1 MPDVT
6 RREILGVFG
15 IAVAVVA
22 ISSVPYLLGYLS
34 ATPDT
39 EFGGFLI
46 DLDDSFS
53 YLAKMQQGAWDGW
66 RYRIPF
72 TTEEHHGA
80 YLYTFY
86 VALGKLSAS
95 LHLSLILTYQLA
107 RVVAGLAMLLS
118 AYLFISVFLETREA
132 RLTAYLLV
140 CFSSGL
146 GWLMMLLTRSST
158 LLGLSPM
165 DFWLYEAYFF
175 FTLFTFP
182 HASAAVAIL
191 LAFFLLALRYLTTF
205 HFTTLLW
212 SILALLGLC
221 VIHPFMALPVDGALG
236 VYAMVLLLVRRRLP
250 RREFPAILIWAL
262 TPIPLIAYYLSAFA
276 SDPVLRSWSA
286 QNILPTPP
294 LIHLLLGY
302 GLVPVLAILGVVS
315 VIRQRTEKQLFL
327 VGWASSALLLAYAP
341 FALQRRMVEGLHV
354 PLCVLAAVGLLEFL
368 LPRALASEWLTR
380 FARWRGYRTD
390 GLHRF
395 LVFSV
400 IVATFPSN
408 LYLLVS
414 ASSIALRHDPG
425 LFYERHEVEAI
436 DWLKDNTRRSD
447 PVLASHKTGRL
458 IPARAGNTVFMGH
471 TIETVQF
478 ERKIEL
484 AASFFQA
491 DTSDDSRRALLIEY
505 GIRYV
510 FHGPRERQLGDFDP
524 SRSDYLTPAYSNP
537 AVTIY
542 SVDT

>member
-1 MPDVT
+1 MFDVT
-6 RREILGVFG
+6 RREILAVVG
-15 IAVAVVA
+15 IAVVVVA

-34 ATPDT
+34 ATPHT
-39 EFGGFLI
+39 EFGGFVIYLE
-46 DLDDSFS
+46 DSFS

-146 GWLMMLLTRSST
+146 GWLVLLLTRSST
-158 LLGLSPM
+158 LWGLPPM
-165 DFWLYEAYFF
+165 DFWLYEAYSL
-175 FTLFTFP
+175 FTLLTFP
-182 HASAAVAIL
+182 HASAAVAML

-205 HFTTLLW
+205 HFATLLW

-236 VYAMVLLLVRRRLP
+236 VYAMLLLVVRRRLP

-276 SDPVLRSWSA
+276 SDPVFRSWSA

-294 LIHLLLGY
+294 LIHVVLGY
-302 GLVPVLAILGVVS
+302 GLVLMLAMVGTVR
-315 VIRQRTEKQLFL
+315 VIRQRTEKQLLL
-327 VGWASSALLLAYAP
+327 VAWASSALLLAYAP

-368 LPRALASEWLTR
+368 LPRALGSEWLTR

-390 GLHRF
+390 GLRRF
-395 LVFSV
+395 LVFSI

-408 LYLLVS
+408 LYLLAS

-425 LFYERHEVEAI
+425 LFYERYEVDAI

-447 PVLASHKTGRL
+447 PVLASYKIGRL
-458 IPARAGNTVFMGH
+458 IPARAGNMVFVGH
-471 TIETVQF
+471 SIETVQF

-484 AASFFQA
+484 AANFFQA
-491 DTSDDSRRALLIEY
+491 DTSDDFRRALLIEY
-505 GIRYV
+505 GVRYV

-524 SRSDYLTPAYSNP
+524 WTCEYLTPAYHNP
-537 AVTIY
+537 KVTIY
-542 SVDT
+542 RVRT

>member
-6 RREILGVFG
+6 RREFLGVVG
-15 IAVAVVA
+15 IAVVVVA

-46 DLDDSFS
+46 DPDDGFS
-53 YLAKMQQGAWDGW
+53 YLAKMQQGVWDGW

-86 VALGKLSAS
+86 IALGKLSAS
-95 LHLSLILTYQLA
+95 LRLSLIFTYQLA
-107 RVVAGLAMLLS
+107 RLVAGVAMLVA
-118 AYLFISVFLETREA
+118 AYLFISAFLETREA
-132 RLTAYLLV
+132 RLAAYLLV

-146 GWLMMLLTRSST
+146 GWLVMLLTRSFT

-165 DFWLYEAYFF
+165 DFWLMEAYTF
-175 FTLFTFP
+175 FTLLTFP

-205 HFTTLLW
+205 HFPTLLW

-221 VIHPFMALPVDGALG
+221 VIHPFMALPVDGTLAAYG
-236 VYAMVLLLVRRRLP
+236 VLLFVVRRRIP
-250 RREFPAILIWAL
+250 RRELLAIFTWAL

-276 SDPVLRSWSA
+276 SDPVLGYWSA

-294 LIHLLLGY
+294 LIHLVVGY
-302 GLVPVLAILGVVS
+302 GLVLMLAILGVVG
-315 VIRQRTEKQLFL
+315 VIRQRNERRLLL
-327 VGWASSALLLAYAP
+327 VAWASSALLLAYAP

-354 PLCVLAAVGLLEFL
+354 ALCVLAAIGLLEFL
-368 LPRALASEWLTR
+368 LPRALASDWFTR

-390 GLHRF
+390 GLRRF
-395 LVFSV
+395 LVFSI

-414 ASSIALRHDPG
+414 ASFIALQRDSA
-425 LFYERHEVEAI
+425 LFNKRYEVEAI

-447 PVLASHKTGRL
+447 PVLASYEMGRL

-471 TIETVQF
+471 IIETVQV
-478 ERKIEL
+478 ERKKEL

-491 DTSDDSRRALLIEY
+491 DTNDDFRRAFLIEY
-505 GIRYV
+505 GICYV

-524 SRSDYLTPAYSNP
+524 SKSEYLTPAYHNSE
-537 AVTIY
+537 VTIY
-542 SVDT
+542 RVGT